1 MPSCVAVGCQ
11 NRTED
16 PDPTLLWKYLPRKNK
31 NLKEL
36 WMINIKGTGGLPKER
51 NMDDIYHKD
60 RRITKGT

>member
-1 MPSCVAVGCQ
+1 MPSCAAVGCQ

-31 NLKEL
+31 NPKEL
-36 WMINIKGTGGLPKER
+36 CMIYLKRTGGLPKER
-51 NMDDIYHKD
+51 NMDDISQKD

>member
-1 MPSCVAVGCQ
+1 MPSCAAVGCQ

-36 WMINIKGTGGLPKER
+36 WMIYIKGTGG
-51 NMDDIYHKD
+51 
-60 RRITKGT
+60 